1 MSNDLLE
8 PRGKNRNYFAA
19 RGGDLVY
26 LVPLV
31 YLVCL
36 VRRTRE
42 TGETRQTRALA
53 TLAGPRVPLVCPS
66 SPPATVKDCGP
77 TVMSPW

>member
-19 RGGDLVY
+19 RGGGSGLSGSSG
-26 LVPLV
+26 LFGLSSSANKRN
-31 YLVCL
+31 
-36 VRRTRE
+36 RRDKTDPRTSYTR
-42 TGETRQTRALA
+42 RASRAPGL
-53 TLAGPRVPLVCPS
+53 S
-66 SPPATVKDCGP
+66 FFPPATVKDCGP

>member
-19 RGGDLVY
+19 RGRDLVY

-36 VRRTRE
+36 VCRTR
-42 TGETRQTRALA
+42 ETRQTRAPDRLPLA
-53 TLAGPRVPLVCPS
+53 PIDTSLS
-66 SPPATVKDCGP
+66 SEENAEH
-77 TVMSPW
+77 